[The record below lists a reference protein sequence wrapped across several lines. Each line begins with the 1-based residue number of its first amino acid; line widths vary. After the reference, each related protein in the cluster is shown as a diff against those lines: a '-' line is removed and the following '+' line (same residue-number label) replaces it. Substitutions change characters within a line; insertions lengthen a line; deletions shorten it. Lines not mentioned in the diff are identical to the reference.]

1 MTNSCYSGFWL
12 STLKFEIKKAETQ
25 AYEAYELLHRPDSW
39 QGFLYIYLLSFPRF

>member
-25 AYEAYELLHRPDSW
+25 FKKQLGPS
-39 QGFLYIYLLSFPRF
+39 